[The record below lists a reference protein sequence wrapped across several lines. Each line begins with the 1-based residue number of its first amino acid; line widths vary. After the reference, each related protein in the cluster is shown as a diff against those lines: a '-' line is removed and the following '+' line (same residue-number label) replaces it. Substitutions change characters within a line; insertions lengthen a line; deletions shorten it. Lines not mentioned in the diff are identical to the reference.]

1 MVRALNEGV
10 TFDCTNSKVCAVGNK
25 KLKLY
30 EECPTP
36 AGIIPASQL
45 DNLARAIVAEADPHD
60 ALNGAFESSGHLESI
75 ALAEIAARLS
85 VPPFVTL
92 AASCARPDLCQIPY
106 GIWAHARAH
115 VCADE
120 IQRLVQAAID
130 AQWVCDPYGQFLPF
144 ILHGGY
150 SIGTGF
156 TDSYVNKHSDIRVQG
171 STTGYI
177 VARRDK
183 AMLVL
188 LCAAALEVPCDT
200 PEVIYDVRTM
210 LKDYI

>member
-1 MVRALNEGV
+1 M
-10 TFDCTNSKVCAVGNK
+10 CAVGNK
-25 KLKLY
+25 KLILY
-30 EECPTP
+30 PECPTP
-36 AGIIPASQL
+36 AGTIFAPQL
-45 DNLARAIVAEADPHD
+45 DNLARAIIAEANPHD
-60 ALNGAFESSGHLESI
+60 ALNGAFESTGHHESI
-75 ALAEIAARLS
+75 ALTEIAARLS
-85 VPPFVTL
+85 VPPFVSL

-106 GIWAHARAH
+106 GLWAHIRGQ

-120 IQRLVQAAID
+120 AQRLVQAAID

-188 LCAAALEVPCDT
+188 LCATAPEVPWDT
-200 PEVIYDVRTM
+200 PEVICNVRAM